1 MALALSAAA
10 PCAFAGAAVPHVAQR
25 ASVQMAALDDLKTV
39 AKEQN
44 PAIGFYDPLNL
55 CDLNFWGQGEDA
67 TVGFLRHAEI
77 KHGRVAMAGFVGYCL
92 QANGVKFPW
101 EPFASITAEAPAA
114 QWDALP
120 AAAKLQIIGFIGFL
134 EIFSE
139 HSYILEA
146 QGEKHYMKGGKPG
159 FFPSLKAGFGVHPVP
174 FNLYDPLN
182 FSANAPA
189 AKKAKGLNMEVNNG
203 RLAMIGL
210 MGFLAE
216 SRAPGALPLGPPQPA
231 YLGDVMAPFSS
242 DFSSAGGALAAA
254 VAPFN
259 L

>member
-1 MALALSAAA
+1 MLSISSSAALSFSAPALRAPAAA
-10 PCAFAGAAVPHVAQR
+10 S
-25 ASVQMAALDDLKTV
+25 SVKMSGVDDLKV
-39 AKEQN
+39 LAKQQN
-44 PAIGFYDPLNL
+44 PAIGYWDPFNL
-55 CDLNFWGQGEDA
+55 ALLNFWGQGDEA

-77 KHGRVAMAGFVGYCL
+77 KHGRVAMAGFVGFL
-92 QANGVKFPW
+92 VQANGVKFPW
-101 EPFASITAEAPAA
+101 APFDSITATSPCE

-120 AAAKLQIIGFIGFL
+120 EAAKFQIIGFVGFL

-139 HSYILEA
+139 HSFILEA
-146 QGEKHYMKGGKPG
+146 QGQKHYMKGGKPG
-159 FFPSLKAGFGVHPVP
+159 YFPSLKTGFGVHPVP
-174 FNLYDPLN
+174 FDLYDPFN
-182 FSANAPA
+182 FYGSMSAE
-189 AKKAKGLNMEVNNG
+189 KKAKGLNMEVNNG

-210 MGFLAE
+210 FGLLAE